1 MEDNKSF
8 GQRLKE
14 LRTKNNE
21 TQQQASEVIGIHIN
35 TLKNYEKGDRVPNA
49 NELIKIKNH
58 YNVSYEYLL
67 ES

>member
-1 MEDNKSF
+1 MEDDKSF

-49 NELIKIKNH
+49 NDR
-58 YNVSYEYLL
+58 SF
-67 ES
+67 